1 METEEYIEQETKFT
15 DRESLAA
22 PGAAARLDETTY
34 PSRVFRAPSA
44 CLIDFFEASNRV
56 PAGLQNGS
64 KEFDIN
70 QKASRGAA
78 HQLPSGRRT
87 DRLEDSLYWLFSA
100 ATLIY
105 LLFALIGF

>member
-1 METEEYIEQETKFT
+1 METEEYIEQEINFT

-34 PSRVFRAPSA
+34 PSRVFRTPSA

-56 PAGLQNGS
+56 PAGLQDVS

-78 HQLPSGRRT
+78 RQLPSVRRS
-87 DRLEDSLYWLFSA
+87 DYLEDSLYWLFSA
-100 ATLIY
+100 ATLVY
-105 LLFALIGF
+105 LLFAIISF

>member
-1 METEEYIEQETKFT
+1 METEEYIKQEIKFT

-34 PSRVFRAPSA
+34 PLRVFRAPSA
-44 CLIDFFEASNRV
+44 CLIDLFEASKRL
-56 PAGLQNGS
+56 PAGWQDGS
-64 KEFDIN
+64 KEFDLN

-78 HQLPSGRRT
+78 GQLPSVRRT

-100 ATLIY
+100 ATLVY
-105 LLFALIGF
+105 LLFTIIGF